1 MRTPSETSIQ
11 LNDEE
16 LLIAF
21 RERSDRNCFELLV
34 RRYEREIYTFL
45 RRFLNDEQL
54 AEDAFQATFLALYVR
69 ADQFEQGR
77 RFRPWLYAIATNKAI
92 DCQRRR
98 KKIRVCS
105 LDAEISNRNSDGTDT
120 LLSSLIDDQPD
131 PASQAAFQETGNRVR
146 QALGE
151 LNAPTQQL
159 IQMAFYQGMKYSDIS
174 ETLGIPVGTVKSR
187 VHTAMKKLHAAWTK
201 LFPNESHE

>member
-159 IQMAFYQGMKYSDIS
+159 IQMAFYQG
-174 ETLGIPVGTVKSR
+174 
-187 VHTAMKKLHAAWTK
+187 
-201 LFPNESHE
+201 